1 MANAGMVGGLKR
13 LQGNKKGQGDVL
25 VLEVALV
32 RVRDAGIEFLW
43 NEPLPEWIHLDVR
56 LVAQG
61 RKENYRARGVVVD
74 CRPCADGL
82 WNVSLFFTDFARGE
96 NAWPP
101 A

>member
-1 MANAGMVGGLKR
+1 
-13 LQGNKKGQGDVL
+13 
-25 VLEVALV
+25 
-32 RVRDAGIEFLW
+32 
-43 NEPLPEWIHLDVR
+43 LPEWIHLDVR

-74 CRPCADGL
+74 CRAFADGL
-82 WNVSLFFTDFARGE
+82 WNVSLFFTDFAGGE